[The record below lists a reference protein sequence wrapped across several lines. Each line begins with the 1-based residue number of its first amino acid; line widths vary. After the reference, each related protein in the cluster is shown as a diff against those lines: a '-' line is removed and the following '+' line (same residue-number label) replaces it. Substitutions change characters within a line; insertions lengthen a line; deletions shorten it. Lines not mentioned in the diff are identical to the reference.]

1 MLDDFGQR
9 IRDIILSEM
18 DLSRELSDEE
28 ICDLIGSVVSRE
40 ARDRPM
46 TIKDRAELE
55 RTIFNSLRKLDVLQE
70 LVDDRD
76 VTEIMVNGPND
87 IFYEKAG
94 RIQRFKGHFSSEE
107 KLEDVIQQIVGR
119 HNRVVNQASPIV
131 DTRLSDGSR
140 VNIVL
145 NPISIGGSAVSI
157 RKFPEHPMSMER
169 LVEIEALSPE
179 VARLLQI
186 LTQAKYNIF
195 ISGGTG
201 SGKTTFLNA
210 LSQYIPDDERIITI
224 EDSAELQLLGAKNI
238 VRLETRNANTDGV
251 TPITIRDLIRT
262 ALRMRPDR
270 IIVGECRGAEALDM
284 LQAMNTGHDGS
295 LSTGHA
301 NSPHDI
307 ISRIETMVLQGQD
320 FPLNAI
326 RQQIASGIDII
337 VQLGRL
343 RDKSRRVLEI
353 SEVDGFMDGEIVLH
367 TLYRFEEKN
376 TISDMLKNM
385 ERITVAELVKRT
397 GLSRG
402 FFYKN
407 ELIRREMDDAIHRQ
421 EAIFKNRHPV
431 AMDRKLENS
440 VIELKIE
447 LLKAKAE
454 NEKLAEQ
461 NQELKRKNE
470 LLQQELEKLNKR
482 VSRKEIS
489 VLKKL

>member
-1 MLDDFGQR
+1 MLDELGLR
-9 IRDIILSEM
+9 IRDVVLSEI
-18 DLSRELSDEE
+18 DLSKELSDDE
-28 ICDLIGSVVSRE
+28 ICDLIGMAVSKE
-40 ARDRPM
+40 AREIPM
-46 TIKDRAELE
+46 TLRQRADLE
-55 RTIFNSLRKLDVLQE
+55 RIIFNSLRKLDILQE
-70 LVDDRD
+70 LVDDKD
-76 VTEIMVNGPND
+76 VTEIMVNGPNE

-94 RIQRFKGHFSSEE
+94 RIYEFNGHFSSEE

-157 RKFPEHPMSMER
+157 RKFPEHPMSMEK
-169 LVEIEALSPE
+169 LIDIESISPE
-179 VARLLQI
+179 AAGVLQI

-224 EDSAELQLLGAKNI
+224 EDSAELQLVGAKNI
-238 VRLETRNANTDGV
+238 VRLETRNSNTDGV

-301 NSPHDI
+301 NSPADA
-307 ISRIETMVLQGQD
+307 ISRIEVMTLMGAEEM
-320 FPLNAI
+320 PLKAI
-326 RQQIASGIDII
+326 RQQVASGIDII

-353 SEVDGFMDGEIVLH
+353 SEIDSFTDGEIMLNS
-367 TLYRFEEKN
+367 LYHFEE
-376 TISDMLKNM
+376 SGVDDDG
-385 ERITVAELVKRT
+385 RILGQLVKT
-397 GLSRG
+397 GTL
-402 FFYKN
+402 
-407 ELIRREMDDAIHRQ
+407 
-421 EAIFKNRHPV
+421 RHTQ
-431 AMDRKLENS
+431 KLCAAG
-440 VIELKIE
+440 LKI
-447 LLKAKAE
+447 
-454 NEKLAEQ
+454 
-461 NQELKRKNE
+461 
-470 LLQQELEKLNKR
+470 
-482 VSRKEIS
+482 
-489 VLKKL
+489 